1 MMNRFVHTI
10 LAFLCVSLVFGQERG
25 ADATIISDSDRS
37 VEESSRIS
45 VRPRMIDTTLSAP
58 TVRYPF
64 LALKAA
70 TSFEVDEIQPATLRH
85 RPQLSK
91 LYNGYVKAGGGNRL
105 MGLGEVYYNSLRS
118 RRMNW
123 GVHAKHL
130 SEWGQISDYAPSM
143 YDRSSIKGFIDM
155 DERRYSY
162 GGQINYMNQGLH
174 YYGFQDPDASRDS
187 IRQRFN
193 SVGFSGYYASHKKDT
208 NVLNYRVGLAY
219 NYFTDRSPEEDTLSA
234 WRARENYVSVTSNWQ
249 YNSSNNVFLSN
260 LNADLD
266 FHYNDYRYGVQGDSI
281 NPLDTGIV
289 SSNTVVQFRPM
300 SYLYGKGEKL
310 QAHLGLELTMNFHW
324 DNSAYIFPIAEVRY
338 SLFDDLFIP
347 YAKLD
352 GGLQQQRFA
361 SLTRTNEFLSSN
373 IFLDNM
379 QQYNFSFGIKGT
391 LSKHMSFNVF
401 GSLSQ
406 NNNMA
411 LFVNDTLN
419 SSGNQFRVVYDDVSF
434 FKMGGSLSYQKD
446 ETLKIDAVANYY
458 NYSPSNFPHAWNLPE
473 LEFILRGKYNIVDKL
488 FLSLD
493 FTLETGRTARAFD
506 ASLSNVT
513 DHGDFLST
521 PLGVI
526 ADANLGAE
534 YRYSK
539 RMSFFLNFN
548 NFAAQR
554 YQRWFDYPVQGFQ
567 FMIGA
572 SFRF

>member
-1 MMNRFVHTI
+1 MMNKLINTI
-10 LAFLCVSLVFGQERG
+10 LALFVVITVNAQGG

-45 VRPRMIDTTLSAP
+45 ERPSMIDTSLSAP
-58 TVRYPF
+58 TVKYPF

-70 TSFEVDEIQPATLRH
+70 TSFEVDEIKPATLRH

-91 LYNGYVKAGGGNRL
+91 LYNGYAKVGGGTRL
-105 MGLGEVYYNSLRS
+105 MGLGEIYYNSKRS

-123 GVHAKHL
+123 GVHAQHL

-143 YDRSSIKGFIDM
+143 YDRSSLNGFIDM

-162 GGQINYMNQGLH
+162 GGEVNYMNQGLH
-174 YYGFQDPDASRDS
+174 YYGFEDPDAPRDS

-193 SVGFSGYYASHKKDT
+193 SVGFSGYYASHKKDS
-208 NVLNYRVGLAY
+208 NVLNYKVGLAY
-219 NYFTDRSPEEDTLSA
+219 NYFTDRRPEEDTLSA
-234 WRARENYVSVTSNWQ
+234 WRARENYVSATSNWQ
-249 YNSSNNVFLSN
+249 YNSSNNVLLSN
-260 LNADLD
+260 LNADLNVH
-266 FHYNDYRYGVQGDSI
+266 FNDYRYGAEGDSI
-281 NPLDTGIV
+281 SPQDTGIV
-289 SSNTVVQFRPM
+289 SSNTLVQFRPM

-310 QAHLGLELTMNFHW
+310 QVHFGLELAMDFHW
-324 DNSAYIFPIAEVRY
+324 DNSAYLFPLAELSY

-352 GGLQQQRFA
+352 GGMQQQRFA
-361 SLTRTNEFLSSN
+361 NLTRTNEFISSN

-379 QQYNFSFGIKGT
+379 QHYDFSFGFKGT
-391 LSKHMSFNVF
+391 LSKNMSFNIY
-401 GSLSQ
+401 GALSQ

-419 SSGNQFRVVYDDVSF
+419 SSGNQFRVVYDNISL
-434 FKMGGSLSYQKD
+434 FKMGGSLSYQQD
-446 ETLKIDAVANYY
+446 EKLKIDAIANYY
-458 NYSPSNFPHAWNLPE
+458 NYSPSANPHAWNLPDF
-473 LEFILRGKYNIVDKL
+473 EFILRGKYNVVDKL
-488 FLSLD
+488 LLSLD
-493 FTLETGRTARAFD
+493 FTLQTGRTARVFD
-506 ASLSNVT
+506 ASIPNAT
-513 DHGDFLST
+513 DHGNVLSA

-526 ADANLGAE
+526 ADANFGAE

-539 RMSFFLNFN
+539 RTSFFMNFN

-554 YQRWFDYPVQGFQ
+554 YQRWFNYPVQAFQ
-567 FMIGA
+567 FMLGA